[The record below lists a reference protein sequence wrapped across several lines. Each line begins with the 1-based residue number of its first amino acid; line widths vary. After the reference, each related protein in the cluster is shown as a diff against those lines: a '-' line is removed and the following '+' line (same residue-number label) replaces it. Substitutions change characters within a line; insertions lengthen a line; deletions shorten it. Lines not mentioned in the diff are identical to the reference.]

1 MWKILRKKSK
11 RQKNNFSKKKIFNTF
26 LFGIIGVALV
36 VYIAQSNN
44 LATKGYEIKDI
55 EHKIEELKKS
65 KRDLESKSLELQS
78 LSTLTEK
85 LKNLEM
91 VESKE
96 AVYLYQNSKTAL
108 KR

>member
-11 RQKNNFSKKKIFNTF
+11 KQKNNFLKKKIFNTF

-36 VYIAQSNN
+36 VYIVQSNN
-44 LATKGYEIKDI
+44 LATKGYKIKDI
-55 EHKIEELKKS
+55 EHEIEELKKS

-78 LSTLTEK
+78 LSVLTEK

-108 KR
+108 KK